1 VARKKKSAPVQAAV
15 YDDSK
20 WRAREDLSTLS
31 RAAEIQ
37 ADKARLSAARSEA
50 KKQMKALSS
59 VAGSDR
65 EARRKRLEDV
75 EL

>member
-1 VARKKKSAPVQAAV
+1 MRVLT
-15 YDDSK
+15 
-20 WRAREDLSTLS
+20 E
-31 RAAEIQ
+31 AAEIA

>member
-1 VARKKKSAPVQAAV
+1 MARKKKPAPEAAV
-15 YDDSK
+15 AYDDSK
-20 WRAREDLSTLS
+20 WRARDDLSTLS

-59 VAGSDR
+59 VAGNDR